1 MDDLTQLRRDLGLL
15 NEQEVAGVLDKSVS
29 TLQKMRS
36 ARVGPPW
43 MKDGNTILY
52 RRESLLAWVADQE
65 RRTSGPDP
73 RVAGGYTGVAA
84 ATSDVR

>member
-1 MDDLTQLRRDLGLL
+1 MDDLTQLRRELGLL
-15 NEQEVAGVLDKSVS
+15 NEVEVAGVLDKSVS

-36 ARVGPPW
+36 RREGPPW
-43 MKDGNTILY
+43 VKDGNTILY

-73 RVAGGYTGVAA
+73 RVVGGYSGVVA
-84 ATSDVR
+84 ATSDAR

>member
-1 MDDLTQLRRDLGLL
+1 MDDLTQLRRELGFLT
-15 NEQEVAGVLDKSVS
+15 EAEVASVLDKSVS

-52 RRESLLAWVADQE
+52 LRESLLAWAAAQE

-73 RVAGGYTGVAA
+73 RVLGDPISAA
-84 ATSDVR
+84 S